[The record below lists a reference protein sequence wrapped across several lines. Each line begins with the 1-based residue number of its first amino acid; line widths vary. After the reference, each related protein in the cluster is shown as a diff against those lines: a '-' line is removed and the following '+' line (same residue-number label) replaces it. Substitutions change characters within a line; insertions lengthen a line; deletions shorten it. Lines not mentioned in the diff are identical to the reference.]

1 MSDLRPS
8 KIVCVGKNYAKHAA
22 EMGGDVPAEP
32 LIFLK
37 APSALI
43 GEGDEI
49 VMPSWAGRVDYE
61 GEIAVVIGRR
71 ATKVSADEAWDYVG
85 GVLPLNDV
93 TARDLQASDNQ
104 WSRAKGFD
112 TFCPVGRVIP
122 IEQVDIDALEVITR
136 VNGEIRQRG
145 AIGDMVFPIPAVLE
159 YVTRFM
165 TLEPGDI
172 VATGT
177 PDGIGPL
184 KPGDRVEVEVTGV
197 GKVSNPVVGD

>member
-1 MSDLRPS
+1 M
-8 KIVCVGKNYAKHAA
+8 
-22 EMGGDVPAEP
+22 
-32 LIFLK
+32 
-37 APSALI
+37 
-43 GEGDEI
+43 
-49 VMPSWAGRVDYE
+49 
-61 GEIAVVIGRR
+61 IGRR
-71 ATKVSADEAWDYVG
+71 ATKVSADEAWGYVG

-122 IEQVDIDALEVITR
+122 IEQVDVDALEVITR
-136 VNGEIRQRG
+136 VNGDVRQRG
-145 AIGDMVFPIPAVLE
+145 AVGDMVFPIPAVIE

-184 KPGDRVEVEVTGV
+184 KPGDQVEVEVTGV
-197 GKVSNPVVGD
+197 GKVSNPVVAD